1 MFVLEIITKCLSS
14 FPFPLL
20 LKLLVRA
27 LNKIHIPQ
35 FLIFFLFQG
44 GEEVFFVFSSDRKY
58 LDIKVSG
65 AFEPF

>member
-20 LKLLVRA
+20 LKLLARA

-35 FLIFFLFQG
+35 FFFFLFQE